1 MSDSRRP
8 PLSPSSI
15 PRLLSE
21 ATAALQ
27 RNEYADAHD
36 LLVTILKRYPDEPQ
50 PCYLMGM
57 VMIQSNE
64 LDKACY
70 FFERAQKKAPN
81 NVQVLNGYASALQ
94 MQGKLDVALNVYKR
108 AIKLNPSYGSA
119 YNNCAVIHKKQGQ
132 LVEAESCYQKA
143 VASSKDFGDALNN
156 LGFVQQEQGKI
167 SAACESFWKAHES
180 GQCQANA
187 YSNYLMALNY
197 DAALSAADLMRAH
210 CDWGQQLVSAEGFGA
225 DKRKQSPLRIAYL
238 SADFRMHSVAFFI
251 ESIIACHDRERYQIY
266 CYYNNVK
273 VDSCTERLKRKADH
287 WLDCVG
293 LSDEALAQRITT
305 DKIDIL
311 IDLSGHT
318 GLNRLN
324 MMRLRPA
331 PMQVTWLGYPAAT
344 GLPQMDYRISDG
356 LADPLRL
363 ASSGHQTKEK
373 PDAHSGFVD
382 SLQTDELSAEKLIRL
397 PGAFLC
403 YQGDDSVPLQRGSR
417 KKITFASFNNFSK
430 INECVIG
437 VWGAL
442 LTRIPGSIL
451 LVKNS
456 QLQCAK
462 TRALFIK
469 RFADLGVSPNRIECM
484 GYVASQSE
492 HLELYNRV
500 DIALDTFPYNGT
512 TTTFEA
518 LWMGVPVVTFAGDRH
533 AARVGASILTE
544 LGLPELVG
552 ENSDDYIHI
561 AEALANDSHRRLELH
576 ESLRK
581 RLQHSSLCDGPAFT
595 HKLELALER
604 AWQELG
610 N

>member
-1 MSDSRRP
+1 MQ
-8 PLSPSSI
+8 
-15 PRLLSE
+15 RLLSE
-21 ATAALQ
+21 ATTALQ
-27 RNEYADAHD
+27 RNEYAVAHD
-36 LLVTILKRYPDEPQ
+36 LLVTILKRYPDEAQ

-57 VMIQSNE
+57 VMIQSNQ
-64 LDKACY
+64 LDQACY
-70 FFERAQKKAPN
+70 FFEKAQKKAPN
-81 NVQVLNGYASALQ
+81 NAQVLNGFASALQ
-94 MQGKLDVALNVYKR
+94 MQGKLDIALNVYKR

-119 YNNCAVIHKKQGQ
+119 YNNCAVIHKKQGR
-132 LVEAESCYQKA
+132 LVEAQSCYQKA
-143 VASSKDFGDALNN
+143 VTCSKDFGDALNN

-167 SAACESFWKAHES
+167 SAACQSFWEAHES
-180 GQCQANA
+180 GQCNANS

-197 DAALSAADLMRAH
+197 DAELSAAHLTQAH
-210 CDWGQQLVSAEGFGA
+210 LAWGRQLLEVT
-225 DKRKQSPLRIAYL
+225 DCINRKRGQAPKRIAYL
-238 SADFRMHSVAFFI
+238 SADFRTHSVAFFI
-251 ESIIACHDRERYQIY
+251 EPVLASHNRDQYEIY
-266 CYYNNVK
+266 CYYNNANA
-273 VDSCTERLKRKADH
+273 DRLTERLKENADH
-287 WLDCVG
+287 WVDCYN
-293 LSDEALAQRITT
+293 LNDEELARRIAA

-356 LADPLRL
+356 LADPLQF
-363 ASSGHQTKEK
+363 ASSGHQTKDK
-373 PDAHSGFVD
+373 PDAHSDSVD
-382 SLQTDELSAEKLIRL
+382 VLQKDELSTEKLLRL

-403 YQGDDSVPLQRGSR
+403 YQGDESVPLQRGSR
-417 KKITFASFNNFSK
+417 QQITFASFNSFSK
-430 INECVIG
+430 INERVIDA
-437 VWGAL
+437 WAAL
-442 LTRIPGSIL
+442 IARVPDSIL

-462 TRALFIK
+462 TKALFIQ
-469 RFADLGVSPNRIECM
+469 RFADLGVSPSRIECM
-484 GYVASQSE
+484 SYVESQSE

-518 LWMGVPVVTFAGDRH
+518 LWMGVPVVTFTGDRH

-544 LGLPELVG
+544 LGLPELAG

-561 AEALANDSHRRLELH
+561 AEALARDSQRRLALH

-581 RLQHSSLCDGPAFT
+581 RLQLSSLCDGPAFSQ
-595 HKLELALER
+595 KLELALEQ